1 MTAQVF
7 NGSVDYMS
15 TLQFFE
21 RISGR
26 SLYRNREQGSLSVEL
41 AVAIPIVVLVTLFVV
56 QGFMAVS
63 VVSSTQAAARDGAR
77 AAMTHRTS
85 VDNAVAEALPD
96 WVVIEN
102 VNRNC
107 AGENCVAV
115 TARIPV
121 GSPWITS
128 SELTVTRSAS
138 FPKGDS

>member
-107 AGENCVAV
+107 AGEKCVAV

-121 GSPWITS
+121 GIPWITS

>member
-63 VVSSTQAAARDGAR
+63 VVSSTEKVLEPLCR
-77 AAMTHRTS
+77 
-85 VDNAVAEALPD
+85 
-96 WVVIEN
+96 IE
-102 VNRNC
+102 
-107 AGENCVAV
+107 
-115 TARIPV
+115 P
-121 GSPWITS
+121 
-128 SELTVTRSAS
+128 RSTMRLLKHC
-138 FPKGDS
+138 PTGWL

>member
-41 AVAIPIVVLVTLFVV
+41 AVLVTLFVV

-121 GSPWITS
+121 GIPWITS